1 MNDIK
6 VLSVG
11 GSRNIG
17 YYASLRLLKL
27 GATVTFLL
35 RSPSVFNDD
44 AAIQPYVS
52 SGKARLVKGNALVRE
67 DVERAWTEAAKG
79 DDNRPVDF
87 LIFTIGGTPRFSI
100 SKGFVISPPNLVTQ
114 ALLNCLETLPTPAP
128 KIIVISSTGLTRAS
142 HNNLPL
148 LLKPL
153 YGYLLRVPHKD
164 KCGVEEV
171 LAHCVGWPWEERD
184 SPGPEILGPN
194 WKERVPGD
202 GQLKSNKQAYR
213 VNEGDLSGSYTVS
226 RKDVAH
232 FVVEGV
238 IKDWDTWQGKRRD
251 LLPLSASLSEPDSA
265 QGEAVEK
272 SIGLIQGIGLIVG
285 LQIGSGIFSSPG
297 VVVANTHSVGASLT
311 VWLASGLLAWTGAS
325 SFAELGSSIPLNG
338 GAQAYLGYA
347 YGPLV
352 SYLFA
357 WTVISALKPGSN
369 ALISLIFAE
378 YINRVLWHT
387 TRGQVSPDDIPP
399 WAIKLTAVAA
409 ILLVTFLCAATR
421 NMGTRA
427 AVMFTSVKIVSL
439 MSITVIGLVQL
450 IRGRVSPSFK
460 EPPFEGSSTSP
471 SAYSL
476 ALYSGLWALDGW
488 DQANYVGGE
497 MQNPERNIP
506 RAIHWSMFIVLTL
519 FLLANVS
526 YFVVL
531 DKQTVGLS
539 NTVALDFGQCT
550 VWSRGSKRWTF
561 VLNLLVY
568 QVLPLPA
575 HAWSLWQGREGY
587 LPAVFG
593 KLHKS
598 RKTPVNAILLQAG
611 LSIAFILIGGGFRSL
626 INFSVVASW
635 AFYFLTVLGLII
647 LRVKEPNLER
657 PYRTW
662 IVTPLTFCAVALFL
676 LCMPIIAAPLEAA
689 AVLGFVLAGVP
700 VYYLTNGGEQAKLL
714 FLMSSVG
721 SWLSRLFGWSRA
733 SDGWQAVS
741 QGDEVE
747 MFAGHVLIGSAIK
760 PGGALSDDHR
770 AGIVSDIYKSQALVE
785 LPNAFIELPRVTS
798 KQNRLTMTE
807 HKHTYRYQV
816 KMSCGGCSGAVS
828 RALDKLKG
836 QGVDSYQVSLEKQE
850 VTVRGTAEYDF
861 VLEKIKKTGKEV
873 VSGHVVSEEG
883 EDC

>member
-1 MNDIK
+1 MP
-6 VLSVG
+6 G
-11 GSRNIG
+11 PGSHLTHPSSSR
-17 YYASLRLLKL
+17 ASLERRPL
-27 GATVTFLL
+27 TQTRRNSDDSIDSL
-35 RSPSVFNDD
+35 RNLELSDGPVVPS
-44 AAIQPYVS
+44 
-52 SGKARLVKGNALVRE
+52 
-67 DVERAWTEAAKG
+67 ERH
-79 DDNRPVDF
+79 RS
-87 LIFTIGGTPRFSI
+87 FS
-100 SKGFVISPPNLVTQ
+100 
-114 ALLNCLETLPTPAP
+114 
-128 KIIVISSTGLTRAS
+128 
-142 HNNLPL
+142 
-148 LLKPL
+148 
-153 YGYLLRVPHKD
+153 
-164 KCGVEEV
+164 
-171 LAHCVGWPWEERD
+171 
-184 SPGPEILGPN
+184 
-194 WKERVPGD
+194 
-202 GQLKSNKQAYR
+202 
-213 VNEGDLSGSYTVS
+213 LSGF
-226 RKDVAH
+226 D
-232 FVVEGV
+232 F
-238 IKDWDTWQGKRRD
+238 QRD
-251 LLPLSASLSEPDSA
+251 LLPLSASLSEPDTA

-378 YINRVLWHT
+378 YINRVIWHT

-409 ILLVTFLCAATR
+409 VLLVTFLCAATR
-421 NMGTRA
+421 NMGTRV

-439 MSITVIGLVQL
+439 ISITVIGLIQL

-526 YFVVL
+526 YLVVL

-539 NTVALDFGQCT
+539 NTVALDFGRALFGPVGGMVFALMVAISCF
-550 VWSRGSKRWTF
+550 GALNGATF
-561 VLNLLVY
+561 TCARLVA
-568 QVLPLPA
+568 VA
-575 HAWSLWQGREGY
+575 GREGY

-733 SDGWQAVS
+733 SGGWQAVS

-747 MFAGHVLIGSAIK
+747 MVDGENE
-760 PGGALSDDHR
+760 P
-770 AGIVSDIYKSQALVE
+770 
-785 LPNAFIELPRVTS
+785 
-798 KQNRLTMTE
+798 LT
-807 HKHTYRYQV
+807 
-816 KMSCGGCSGAVS
+816 
-828 RALDKLKG
+828 
-836 QGVDSYQVSLEKQE
+836 
-850 VTVRGTAEYDF
+850 
-861 VLEKIKKTGKEV
+861 I
-873 VSGHVVSEEG
+873 
-883 EDC
+883 